1 MKKTPIKEL
10 QTKINILIDL
20 EIEQAMKNK
29 EYEKIKI
36 SDLPQIQAYSYILH
50 LIEKL
55 NLAQNEKQII
65 IDAWDDMSKV
75 KNGTEY
81 YEINFD
87 GF

>member
-36 SDLPQIQAYSYILH
+36 SDLPQIQKISADLQKSIVEE
-50 LIEKL
+50 I
-55 NLAQNEKQII
+55 
-65 IDAWDDMSKV
+65 
-75 KNGTEY
+75 KN
-81 YEINFD
+81 FV
-87 GF
+87 